1 MINKITQM
9 DNLDSNHDHA
19 IDQDNERR
27 LTGVNETSSIHD
39 FSAGVANRSPDGEKT
54 LVIRRYEH
62 DLDIGWDFREA
73 YKVCISK
80 TCAGNSFLWL
90 VWELKLSAP
99 NPPGR

>member
-9 DNLDSNHDHA
+9 DNHDRNHDHA

-62 DLDIGWDFREA
+62 DLDIGLDFMEA
-73 YKVCISK
+73 YKK
-80 TCAGNSFLWL
+80 FAFLRL
-90 VWELKLSAP
+90 VPVIPFCGLFGS
-99 NPPGR
+99 

>member
-9 DNLDSNHDHA
+9 DILDSNHDHA

-39 FSAGVANRSPDGEKT
+39 FSAGVANRSLVGEKT
-54 LVIRRYEH
+54 LVIWRYEH
-62 DLDIGWDFREA
+62 DLDIGWDFMEA
-73 YKVCISK
+73 YKK
-80 TCAGNSFLWL
+80 FAFLRL
-90 VWELKLSAP
+90 VPVIPFCGLWELKLSAP

>member
-39 FSAGVANRSPDGEKT
+39 FSAGVANRSPEKT

-73 YKVCISK
+73 YKKFAVLRLGPVIPFCGLFES
-80 TCAGNSFLWL
+80 
-90 VWELKLSAP
+90 
-99 NPPGR
+99 

>member
-39 FSAGVANRSPDGEKT
+39 FSAGVANRSPDGEKKK
-54 LVIRRYEH
+54 LFDVRNMIE
-62 DLDIGWDFREA
+62 I
-73 YKVCISK
+73 
-80 TCAGNSFLWL
+80 L
-90 VWELKLSAP
+90 VWILWKHIKSLHF
-99 NPPGR
+99 